1 MQSWRLI
8 ISPPSD
14 GFTNMAV
21 DEAIFKAVSAGTSL
35 PTLRFYTWEPPAV
48 SVGYFQNSLGEVD
61 LAVCRKM
68 GIDVVRRLTG
78 GRAVLHDRE
87 LTYSIIS
94 PDNASNFPDNILGTY
109 KIVSSCLVSGLNS
122 IGLNALLTSSVR
134 KAGRDSPS
142 ACFTSPSHYEIT
154 IDGKKL
160 VGSAQRRGEGA
171 FLQHGSILMEFDRE
185 KLEKVLHKTGG
196 LDSVTSISEH
206 SCIDIAGL
214 VSSLVMGFER
224 GLGVSFSEG
233 GMTDEEVALSKQYR
247 KKRYSRPEWNFRRPS
262 ETGGIPSKG
271 ED

>member
-1 MQSWRLI
+1 
-8 ISPPSD
+8 
-14 GFTNMAV
+14 MAI
-21 DEAIFKAVSAGTSL
+21 DEALFKAVSAGTSL

-48 SVGYFQNSLGEVD
+48 SVGYFQNSLREVD
-61 LAVCRKM
+61 LSVCREM

-94 PDNASNFPDNILGTY
+94 PDNSFNFPDNILGTY
-109 KIVSSCLVSGLNS
+109 KIISSCLVSGLNS
-122 IGLNALLTSSVR
+122 IGLNALLTPSVR

-171 FLQHGSILMEFDRE
+171 FLQHGSILMEFNRE

-196 LDSVTSISEH
+196 IDSVTSTSEH
-206 SCIDIAGL
+206 SKIDIATL
-214 VSSLVMGFER
+214 TTSLVKGFER

-233 GMTDEEVALSKQYR
+233 GLTDEEVALSQQCR
-247 KKRYSRPEWNFRRPS
+247 NKRYSRPEWNFRRPS
-262 ETGGIPSKG
+262 DTN
-271 ED
+271 

>member
-1 MQSWRLI
+1 
-8 ISPPSD
+8 
-14 GFTNMAV
+14 MAV

-35 PTLRFYTWEPPAV
+35 PTLRFYTWEPSAV

-61 LAVCRKM
+61 LAVCREM

-94 PDNASNFPDNILGTY
+94 PDNSFHFPDNILGTY
-109 KIVSSCLVSGLNS
+109 KIISSCLVSGLNS
-122 IGLNALLTSSVR
+122 IGLNALLTSPVK
-134 KAGRDSPS
+134 KAGRDSSS
-142 ACFTSPSHYEIT
+142 ACFTSSSHYEIT

-196 LDSVTSISEH
+196 VDSVASISEY
-206 SCIDIAGL
+206 SRIDIVRLAT
-214 VSSLVMGFER
+214 SLVKGFEH

-233 GMTDEEVALSKQYR
+233 RLTDEEVALSQQCR
-247 KKRYSRPEWNFRRPS
+247 NKRYSKQEWNFRRPS
-262 ETGGIPSKG
+262 ETK
-271 ED
+271 

>member
-1 MQSWRLI
+1 
-8 ISPPSD
+8 
-14 GFTNMAV
+14 MAV
-21 DEAIFKAVSAGTSL
+21 DEALFKAGSAGTSL

-94 PDNASNFPDNILGTY
+94 PDNSSNFPDNILGTY

-171 FLQHGSILMEFDRE
+171 FLQHGSILLEFDRE
-185 KLEKVLHKTGG
+185 KLRKVLPITGR
-196 LDSVTSISEH
+196 LDSVTSISGH
-206 SCIDIAGL
+206 SSIDSAGL

-224 GLGVSFSEG
+224 GLEVSFSEV
-233 GMTDEEVALSKQYR
+233 GMTDEEVALSQHYR
-247 KKRYSRPEWNFRRPS
+247 EERYSRPEWNFKRPS
-262 ETGGIPSKG
+262 ERGEIPPPLTGGG
-271 ED
+271 